1 MEEVMLHQIEKI
13 SNIGFVGVLIILL
26 VLTPVGEKFGTVFAQ
41 SQNECEEQLKNAQKK
56 METGKFDEAIE
67 LITECLNKEGISNET
82 KKQAYR
88 LLGLTYIAKDY
99 LGEARNAVSKLLDI
113 VPNYTPDPD
122 QDPPSFVN
130 IVEEQIAERSQPV
143 KTSDTKTTAVDEEK
157 SDKSDKSIWWWIGGG
172 AVVALVAVILLAAGG
187 GDDEG
192 GGEPTPTALPDPPD
206 LP

>member
-1 MEEVMLHQIEKI
+1 MLHQIEKI
-13 SNIGFVGVLIILL
+13 SNIGFVGILILLL
-26 VLTPVGEKFGTVFAQ
+26 VLTPVGENFGIIFAQ
-41 SQNECEEQLKNAQKK
+41 SQNECEEELKTAQKK

-67 LITECLNKEGISNET
+67 LITQCLNKEGISNET

-99 LGEARNAVSKLLDI
+99 LGEARSAVSKLLDV

-122 QDPPSFVN
+122 QDPPSFVD
-130 IVEEQIAERSQPV
+130 IVEEQIAERSQPIKQPDV
-143 KTSDTKTTAVDEEK
+143 RSTSVDDEKSEE
-157 SDKSDKSIWWWIGGG
+157 SDKSLWWWIGGG
-172 AVVALVAVILLAAGG
+172 AVVALVAVIVLAAGG

-192 GGEPTPTALPDPPD
+192 GGDPPATSLPNPPD